1 MSLIPGRRT
10 LRAPFAILTSVI
22 IMVAILRFGILAL
35 AVTFFASSLLTSF
48 PITLDLSRWY
58 APQSLLM
65 FAVLIAMLA
74 YGMRTVL
81 RNRPLLAGD

>member
-1 MSLIPGRRT
+1 MGGENFRLET
-10 LRAPFAILTSVI
+10 PFAILTSVI

-35 AVTFFASSLLTSF
+35 AVTFFTSSLLTSF
-48 PITLDLSRWY
+48 PITLDISRWY

-74 YGMRTVL
+74 YGMRTAL
-81 RNRPLLAGD
+81 GNRPLLAGD